1 MMRVVVAGIA
11 VLIALPPVAGA
22 EDGSQFSGK
31 YRLSQP
37 RHTGKVNKIDSF
49 TVKQGTRR
57 AFNPKEFKLD
67 EKAQWKKAPKSKTLC
82 TTPDGKPRAC

>member
-1 MMRVVVAGIA
+1 MMRLVVGVGA
-11 VLIALPPVAGA
+11 LIALPALAGA
-22 EDGSQFSGK
+22 EAGSQFSGK

-37 RHTGKVNKIDSF
+37 RHTGKANKIDSF
-49 TVKQGTRR
+49 TVKQGTR

-67 EKAQWKKAPKSKTLC
+67 EKAQWRKTPKSKTLC